1 LGNIYKINA
10 VNNMRNIMSLYPCE
24 KSYPDAAFLK
34 TMYPQSVIPLYEY
47 ISDAA
52 DKLEYEKSFMFDEY
66 PDRELVL
73 KLIQDIYNEV
83 LSAAPSAGQPAS
95 YLYELIAVMTI
106 NEFIHR
112 RIRKREF

>member
-1 LGNIYKINA
+1 MN
-10 VNNMRNIMSLYPCE
+10 LYPCE
-24 KSYPDAAFLK
+24 QSYPDVAFLK
-34 TMYPQSVIPLYEY
+34 TMYPPSVIPLYER

-52 DKLEYEKSFMFDEY
+52 DRLEYEGSFMFDEY

-73 KLIQDIYNEV
+73 KFIRDIAVEFEQP
-83 LSAAPSAGQPAS
+83 APSAESPNT
-95 YLYELIAVMTI
+95 YFYELVAVMVI

>member
-1 LGNIYKINA
+1 
-10 VNNMRNIMSLYPCE
+10 MSLYPCE

-34 TMYPQSVIPLYEY
+34 TMYPQSVTLLYEY

-52 DKLEYEKSFMFDEY
+52 DKLEYEGSFMFDEY

-73 KLIQDIYNEV
+73 KFIGDIYAKV
-83 LSAAPSAGQPAS
+83 LSSTSSSSQSDS

-112 RIRKREF
+112 RMRKREF

>member
-1 LGNIYKINA
+1 
-10 VNNMRNIMSLYPCE
+10 MSLYPCE

-34 TMYPQSVIPLYEY
+34 TMYPQSVTLLYEY

-52 DKLEYEKSFMFDEY
+52 DKLEYEGSFMFDEY
-66 PDRELVL
+66 PDREIVL
-73 KLIQDIYNEV
+73 KFIGDIYARV
-83 LSAAPSAGQPAS
+83 LSSIPSDNEPNS

-112 RIRKREF
+112 RMRKREF

>member
-1 LGNIYKINA
+1 
-10 VNNMRNIMSLYPCE
+10 MSLYPCQQ
-24 KSYPDAAFLK
+24 SYPDVAFLK
-34 TMYPQSVIPLYEY
+34 TMYPSSVAMLYEY

-52 DKLEYEKSFMFDEY
+52 DKLEYEGSFMFDEY

-73 KLIQDIYNEV
+73 KFVEDIYTKA
-83 LSAAPSAGQPAS
+83 LASAGTSDS
-95 YLYELIAVMTI
+95 YLYELIAVMAV

>member
-1 LGNIYKINA
+1 
-10 VNNMRNIMSLYPCE
+10 MSLYPCE

-34 TMYPQSVIPLYEY
+34 TMYPQSVTLLYEY

-52 DKLEYEKSFMFDEY
+52 DKLEYERSFMFDEY

-73 KLIQDIYNEV
+73 KFVGDIYTKV
-83 LSAAPSAGQPAS
+83 LSSIPSSDQTNS

-112 RIRKREF
+112 RMRKREF

>member
-1 LGNIYKINA
+1 
-10 VNNMRNIMSLYPCE
+10 MSLYPCE
-24 KSYPDAAFLK
+24 KSYPDVAFLK
-34 TMYPQSVIPLYEY
+34 TMYPQSVSLLYEY

-52 DKLEYEKSFMFDEY
+52 DRLEYEGSFMFDEY

-73 KLIQDIYNEV
+73 KFIENIISGFPKPPSSENYPDTYFNELV
-83 LSAAPSAGQPAS
+83 
-95 YLYELIAVMTI
+95 YVMVI

>member
-1 LGNIYKINA
+1 
-10 VNNMRNIMSLYPCE
+10 MSLYPCE

-34 TMYPQSVIPLYEY
+34 TMYPQSVTLLYEH

-52 DKLEYEKSFMFDEY
+52 DKLEYERSFMFDEY

-73 KLIQDIYNEV
+73 KFVGDIYTRV
-83 LSAAPSAGQPAS
+83 LSSIPSSGQTNS

-112 RIRKREF
+112 RMRKREF

>member
-1 LGNIYKINA
+1 
-10 VNNMRNIMSLYPCE
+10 MSLYPCE
-24 KSYPDAAFLK
+24 KSYPDVAFLK
-34 TMYPQSVIPLYEY
+34 TMYPQSVIPLYEH

-52 DKLEYEKSFMFDEY
+52 DRLEYEGSFMFDEY

-73 KLIQDIYNEV
+73 KLIGDIYTEF
-83 LSAAPSAGQPAS
+83 LPSDPSGGQSDS
-95 YLYELIAVMTI
+95 YLYELIAVMVV

>member
-1 LGNIYKINA
+1 
-10 VNNMRNIMSLYPCE
+10 MSLYPCE
-24 KSYPDAAFLK
+24 QSYPDVAFLK
-34 TMYPQSVIPLYEY
+34 TMYPSSVALLYGY

-52 DKLEYEKSFMFDEY
+52 DKLEYEGSFMFDEY

-73 KLIQDIYNEV
+73 KFIEDIYTKALSSV
-83 LSAAPSAGQPAS
+83 PSAASPDS
-95 YLYELIAVMTI
+95 YLYELIAVMTV

>member
-1 LGNIYKINA
+1 
-10 VNNMRNIMSLYPCE
+10 MSLYPYE

-34 TMYPQSVIPLYEY
+34 TMYPQSVTLLYEH

-52 DKLEYEKSFMFDEY
+52 DKLEYERSFMFDEY

-73 KLIQDIYNEV
+73 KFVGDIYTRV
-83 LSAAPSAGQPAS
+83 LSSIPSSGQTNS

-112 RIRKREF
+112 RMRKREF